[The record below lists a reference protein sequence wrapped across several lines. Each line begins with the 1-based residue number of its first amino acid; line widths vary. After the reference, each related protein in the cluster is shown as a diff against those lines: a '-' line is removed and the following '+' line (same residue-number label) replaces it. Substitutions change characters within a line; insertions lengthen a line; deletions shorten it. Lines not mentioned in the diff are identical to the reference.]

1 MNKQM
6 QELVVSQILE
16 IEFRNLIKGA
26 GRKKEAVLA
35 SKSSDTKILRRNGNL
50 SAKKLPVNSEIY
62 EVHFF
67 FE

>member
-1 MNKQM
+1 M
-6 QELVVSQILE
+6 SQILE
-16 IEFRNLIKGA
+16 IEFRNLIKSA

-35 SKSSDTKILRRNGNL
+35 SKSSDTKILRRKSTL
-50 SAKKLPVNSEIY
+50 SAKKLQVNSEIY

>member
-1 MNKQM
+1 M
-6 QELVVSQILE
+6 SQILE

-26 GRKKEAVLA
+26 GRKKAAVLA
-35 SKSSDTKILRRNGNL
+35 SKSTDTKILRRKSNL
-50 SAKKLPVNSEIY
+50 SAKKLPVNSQIY